1 MKKLLS
7 WGVDGM
13 FTNDPGSFTFNIIGF
28 EKS

>member
-13 FTNDPGSFTFNIIGF
+13 FTNDPSFTFNIIGF